1 MILDHFTSAR
11 WTTSSRQIALLTTGM
26 LFVVW
31 SMLAYWAMTSRQ
43 QTLENRKAALA
54 QTVAVVEEQ
63 SAQMLSLIRVALL
76 SADHWIARHPGEEP
90 GENQEFIRLVEQLR
104 ESSGQRIDIRMVTRD
119 ARLAYVPKRADAAI
133 TDVSD
138 RDYFQVQNDPRTRG
152 FYIANAVF
160 SRVTHKWGIPVSL
173 PASNRNGRISVL
185 FGAIELDRIE
195 KLQTPLLKDSGSNIT
210 ILRND
215 GLVLSRV
222 PILPEMIGTS
232 LIPTASWSEYIS
244 REKKGIF
251 FTDREPFAGQ
261 ARIVAFSHMHDY
273 PVIILAT
280 ETLKDVLRIWRE
292 QLILLVTFAL
302 LISIGF
308 SLMAAKLIRAV
319 RAGELARI
327 EVERQAAALEK
338 TNQELNVLSVTDK
351 LTQIY
356 NRVKLDSVL
365 QMEVSRA
372 KRYTPDLSVILLDI
386 DYFKRVNDEFGHA
399 VGDSVLVGVAALLQ
413 NSIRATDTV
422 GRWGGE
428 EFLIIL
434 PQTAHEQALDVSE
447 KIRQLI
453 SSTQFAVVG
462 HLTASLGVT
471 RYSPEDN
478 EEQVLARADAALYEA
493 KRTGRNRVVLKLPD
507 GAPPAATGRETS

>member
-1 MILDHFTSAR
+1 MLDHFTSAR
-11 WTTSSRQIALLTTGM
+11 GTTSSRQIALLTMGM
-26 LFVVW
+26 LFFVW

-43 QTLENRKAALA
+43 QTLENRKAALL

-76 SADHWIARHPGEEP
+76 SADHWIARHPGEDP

-119 ARLAYVPKRADAAI
+119 ANLAYIPRRADAAV

-138 RDYFQVQNDPRTRG
+138 RDYYRVQIDPTTRG

-160 SRVTHKWGIPVSL
+160 SRVTHKWGIPISM

-185 FGAIELDRIE
+185 YGAIELERME
-195 KLQTPLLKDSGSNIT
+195 KLQTPLLNDSVSSIT

-222 PILPEMIGTS
+222 PILPDLIGTS
-232 LIPTASWSEYIS
+232 VISTSSWLEYIS
-244 REKKGIF
+244 REKKGFF

-261 ARIVAFSHMHDY
+261 ARIVAFSHMPDY

-280 ETLKDVLRIWRE
+280 AKLDEVLRIWRE
-292 QLILLVTFAL
+292 QVILLVMLAL

-308 SLMAAKLIRAV
+308 SLMAAKLMRAV
-319 RAGELARI
+319 RAGELART

-338 TNQELNVLSVTDK
+338 ANQELSVLSVTDK

-365 QMEVSRA
+365 QLEVSRA
-372 KRYTPDLSVILLDI
+372 KRYKPNLSIIMLDI
-386 DYFKRVNDEFGHA
+386 DHFKRVNDVFGHV
-399 VGDSVLVGVAALLQ
+399 VGDSVLVSVATILQ
-413 NSIRATDTV
+413 NSIRETDTV

-434 PQTAHEQALDVSE
+434 PQTGHEQALEVAE

-453 SSTQFAVVG
+453 SSAQFAIVG
-462 HLTASLGVT
+462 RLTASVGVT
-471 RYSPEDN
+471 RYSTEES
-478 EEQVLARADAALYEA
+478 EEQILARADAALYEA
-493 KRTGRNRVVLKLPD
+493 KKTGKNRVVLSLPD
-507 GAPPAATGRETS
+507 ETPPQR